1 MKNEINRALVAKKAR
16 IFVLA
21 AAMICAVSMAANN
34 KVSGVIKDAADK
46 TALIGVNV
54 SLKQGDQQVSG
65 TVTDAHGKFSLEA
78 ETGEFVLEC
87 SYIGY
92 EPIGMSLAI
101 NGNIHLGTIEM
112 NEASTELSEVVV
124 EGDAVIQKV
133 DRQILLP
140 NKEQLGASSDG
151 MSLLQNLQIPRI
163 VVNPAD
169 NTVKTLANQDVQLRI
184 NGIEAS
190 SSEVMAINPKDVI
203 RIEYHDQPG
212 VRFNGAAA
220 VINYIVRHRDTGGN
234 LMLNASNGVTMPG
247 WGEYHLAGKVN
258 FGKSSFSLMTHYSPR
273 DVYWTRTN
281 SETYN
286 FSTGTIENREVGEPT
301 RFKMNPV
308 NIGLTYTWTNGE
320 KNMLQI
326 ALRDFMNFTPHSK
339 TNRDSR
345 LYQATDSF
353 AIHDH
358 ESTQSISP
366 SLDIYYEHNLP
377 DDNHLYFDVVGTY
390 INSSNDRR
398 FEQTPLG
405 ETDSLN
411 GAPENFNFWGE
422 EEARQP
428 YLLRSN
434 LIVDR
439 RLRRTDVLSRV
450 RGNKYSLIGEAI
462 YEKDWENIALTVGVR
477 HNQQWVENTYFAN
490 ANANANVSM
499 LTAETYAFAEMQQRV
514 KQFSYAVGIGAMHT
528 YIEQAGQ
535 KQSNWIA
542 RPQLTMSYDF
552 GKGVFWK
559 YKGYVSGYQP
569 SLSAMSD
576 VAQQIDKYQIRQGNP
591 NLKPVMFVAN
601 EMQLSWQSKYVNLN
615 LWANYSYDHKP
626 IMDETYEQLI
636 DGQSYVIRTY
646 ANHRGFHRLQVA
658 PSVQVRLL
666 NNSLIFTVAPFA
678 NYYVSLGN
686 SYTHKHFNPGVR
698 ASFMGMYNGWQF
710 FGEVTTRSNNLWGET
725 LEYGEFYHHI
735 GVGYNADIRGPHR
748 NQGTASHGVSSWG
761 FRAMLMN
768 PFSVKGYSIE
778 TKDLSALAPN
788 TQHAEMRD
796 FRQMLILN
804 FHCNLDFGT
813 QRRDSGKRINNEDK
827 ENGILSGTK

>member
-1 MKNEINRALVAKKAR
+1 MGFCSNFAAKFETFNNSKKMKKMKAKY
-16 IFVLA
+16 FVLA

-46 TALIGVNV
+46 SALVGVNV

-101 NGNIHLGTIEM
+101 NGNINLGTIEM
-112 NEASTELSEVVV
+112 NEVSTELGEVVV

-190 SSEVMAINPKDVI
+190 TSEVMAINPKDVI

-220 VINYIVRHRDTGGN
+220 VINYIVKHRDTGGN

-247 WGEYHLAGKVN
+247 WGEYHLSGKVN

-281 SETYN
+281 AETYN

-301 RFKMNPV
+301 RFKMNPM
-308 NIGLTYTWTNGE
+308 NIGLTYNWTNGE

-326 ALRDFMNFTPHSK
+326 ALRDFMKFTPQSK
-339 TNRDSR
+339 TNRDSY
-345 LYQATDSF
+345 LYQGTDSF

-377 DDNHLYFDVVGTY
+377 DDNHLYFDLVGTY

-398 FEQTPLG
+398 FEQLPLG
-405 ETDSLN
+405 ETVADT
-411 GAPENFNFWGE
+411 
-422 EEARQP
+422 
-428 YLLRSN
+428 
-434 LIVDR
+434 
-439 RLRRTDVLSRV
+439 TDVTSRV
-450 RGNKYSLIGEAI
+450 KGNKYSLIGEAI

-477 HNQQWVENTYFAN
+477 HNQQWVENTYLGSADATVN
-490 ANANANVSM
+490 M
-499 LTAETYAFAEMQQRV
+499 TTAETYAFAEVQQRV

-542 RPQLTMSYDF
+542 RPQLTLSYDF

-626 IMDETYEQLI
+626 IMDETFELSTLSRS
-636 DGQSYVIRTY
+636 DLGLSTLSEAVSPMVVRTY

-658 PSVQVRLL
+658 PSVQVRVL

-725 LEYGEFYHHI
+725 QEYGEFYHHI
-735 GVGYNADIRGPHR
+735 GVGYNADK
-748 NQGTASHGVSSWG
+748 WG

-804 FHCNLDFGT
+804 FHCNLDFGI
-813 QRRDSGKRINNEDK
+813 QRRENGKRINNEDK

>member
-1 MKNEINRALVAKKAR
+1 MQTKYL
-16 IFVLA
+16 VLA
-21 AAMICAVSMAANN
+21 AAMVCAVSMNAQTSAQTNSN
-34 KVSGVIKDAADK
+34 DTLRMDTSMFRIAEV
-46 TALIGVNV
+46 
-54 SLKQGDQQVSG
+54 
-65 TVTDAHGKFSLEA
+65 TVEA
-78 ETGEFVLEC
+78 Q
-87 SYIGY
+87 S
-92 EPIGMSLAI
+92 
-101 NGNIHLGTIEM
+101 
-112 NEASTELSEVVV
+112 
-124 EGDAVIQKV
+124 VIQKV
-133 DRQILLP
+133 DKQVLLP
-140 NKEQLGASSDG
+140 NREQRKASHDG

-190 SSEVMAINPKDVI
+190 NSEVMAINPKDVI

-212 VRFNGAAA
+212 VRYNGAAA
-220 VINYIVRHRDTGGN
+220 VINYIVKHRDTGGN

-247 WGEYHLAGKVN
+247 WGEYHLSGKVN

-273 DVYWTRTN
+273 DIYWTRTN
-281 SETYN
+281 AETYY
-286 FSTGTIENREVGEPT
+286 FSQKSKVESQKPGTIENREVGEPT
-301 RFKMNPV
+301 RFKGNPV
-308 NIGLTYTWTNGE
+308 NIGLTYNWTNGE

-326 ALRDFMNFTPHSK
+326 ALRDNMLFMPHSK

-366 SLDIYYEHNLP
+366 SLDIYYQHNLTNN
-377 DDNHLYFDVVGTY
+377 NHLYFDLVGTY

-405 ETDSLN
+405 ETVADT
-411 GAPENFNFWGE
+411 
-422 EEARQP
+422 
-428 YLLRSN
+428 
-434 LIVDR
+434 
-439 RLRRTDVLSRV
+439 TDVTSRV

-477 HNQQWVENTYFAN
+477 HNQQWMENLYKGQRDQGPSTK
-490 ANANANVSM
+490 VSM
-499 LTAETYAFAEMQQRV
+499 MTAETYAFAEVQQRV
-514 KQFSYAVGIGAMHT
+514 GKFSYAAGIGAMHT

-542 RPQLTMSYDF
+542 RPQLTLSYDF

-601 EMQLSWQSKYVNLN
+601 EMQLSWQSKHVNLN

-626 IMDETYEQLI
+626 IMDETFEQLI
-636 DGQSYVIRTY
+636 DGQSYAIRTY

-658 PSVQVRLL
+658 PSVQVRVL

-698 ASFMGMYNGWQF
+698 ASIMGMYKGWQF
-710 FGEVTTRSNNLWGET
+710 FGEVTTRYNNLWGET

-735 GVGYNADIRGPHR
+735 GLGYNADK
-748 NQGTASHGVSSWG
+748 WG

>member
-1 MKNEINRALVAKKAR
+1 
-16 IFVLA
+16 
-21 AAMICAVSMAANN
+21 
-34 KVSGVIKDAADK
+34 
-46 TALIGVNV
+46 
-54 SLKQGDQQVSG
+54 
-65 TVTDAHGKFSLEA
+65 
-78 ETGEFVLEC
+78 
-87 SYIGY
+87 
-92 EPIGMSLAI
+92 MSLAVS
-101 NGNIHLGTIEM
+101 GNIHLGTIEM
-112 NEASTELSEVVV
+112 NEASTELGEVVV

-190 SSEVMAINPKDVI
+190 NSEVMAINPKDVI

-220 VINYIVRHRDTGGN
+220 VINYIVKHRDTGGN

-247 WGEYHLAGKVN
+247 WGEYHLSGKVN
-258 FGKSSFSLMTHYSPR
+258 FGKSSFSLLTQYSPR
-273 DVYWTRTN
+273 DIYWTRTN
-281 SETYN
+281 AETYN

-308 NIGLTYTWTNGE
+308 NIGLTYNWTNGE

-326 ALRDFMNFTPHSK
+326 SLRDNMDFTPYAQS
-339 TNRDSR
+339 NRDTY
-345 LYQATDSF
+345 LYQGTDSF

-358 ESTQSISP
+358 ESSKSISP

-377 DDNHLYFDVVGTY
+377 DDHHLYFDLVGTY

-398 FEQTPLG
+398 FEQLPLG
-405 ETDSLN
+405 ETVADT
-411 GAPENFNFWGE
+411 
-422 EEARQP
+422 
-428 YLLRSN
+428 
-434 LIVDR
+434 
-439 RLRRTDVLSRV
+439 TDVTSRV

-477 HNQQWVENTYFAN
+477 HNQQWMENTYLGSDSATVN
-490 ANANANVSM
+490 M
-499 LTAETYAFAEMQQRV
+499 TTAETYAFAEVQQRV

-542 RPQLTMSYDF
+542 RPQLTLCYDF

-626 IMDETYEQLI
+626 IMDETFEQLI
-636 DGQSYVIRTY
+636 DGQSYAVRTY

-666 NNSLIFTVAPFA
+666 QNKLTFTVAPFA

-698 ASFMGMYNGWQF
+698 ASIMGMYKGWQF
-710 FGEVTTRSNNLWGET
+710 FGEVTTRYNNLWGET

-735 GVGYNADIRGPHR
+735 GLGYNADK
-748 NQGTASHGVSSWG
+748 WG

>member
-1 MKNEINRALVAKKAR
+1 MQAR

-101 NGNIHLGTIEM
+101 NGNINLGTIEM

-163 VVNPAD
+163 VVNPVE
-169 NTVKTLANQDVQLRI
+169 NSIKTLANQEVQLRI

-212 VRFNGAAA
+212 VRYNGAAA
-220 VINYIVRHRDTGGN
+220 VINYIVKHRDTGGN

-273 DVYWTRTN
+273 DIYWTRTN
-281 SETYN
+281 AETYN

-308 NIGLTYTWTNGE
+308 NISLTYNWTNGE

-326 ALRDFMNFTPHSK
+326 SLRDNMNFTPYAQS
-339 TNRDSR
+339 NRDTY
-345 LYQATDSF
+345 LYQGTDSF

-358 ESTQSISP
+358 ESSKSISP

-405 ETDSLN
+405 ETIADT
-411 GAPENFNFWGE
+411 
-422 EEARQP
+422 
-428 YLLRSN
+428 
-434 LIVDR
+434 
-439 RLRRTDVLSRV
+439 TDVTSRV

-462 YEKDWENIALTVGVR
+462 YEKDWENIGLTVGVR
-477 HNQQWVENTYFAN
+477 HNQQWVENTYLGSADATVN
-490 ANANANVSM
+490 M
-499 LTAETYAFAEMQQRV
+499 TTAETYAFAEVQQRV

-542 RPQLTMSYDF
+542 RPQLTLSYDF

-615 LWANYSYDHKP
+615 IWANYSYDHKP

-636 DGQSYVIRTY
+636 DGQAYAIRTY

-698 ASFMGMYNGWQF
+698 ASIMGMYNGWQF
-710 FGEVTTRSNNLWGET
+710 FGEVTTRYNNLWGET

-735 GVGYNADIRGPHR
+735 GLGYNADK
-748 NQGTASHGVSSWG
+748 WG

-778 TKDLSALAPN
+778 TKDLSALAPSGRV
-788 TQHAEMRD
+788 AVMSEY
-796 FRQMLILN
+796 RQVLLLN
-804 FHCNLDFGT
+804 FHVNLDFGI
-813 QRRDSGKRINNEDK
+813 QHRESGKRINNEDK
-827 ENGILSGTK
+827 ETGILSGTK

>member
-1 MKNEINRALVAKKAR
+1 MKAR

-92 EPIGMSLAI
+92 EPIGMSLTVS
-101 NGNIHLGTIEM
+101 GNTHLGTIEM

-163 VVNPAD
+163 VVNPVE
-169 NTVKTLANQDVQLRI
+169 NSVKTLANQEVQLRI

-190 SSEVMAINPKDVI
+190 NSEVMAINPKDVI

-212 VRFNGAAA
+212 VRYNGAAA
-220 VINYIVRHRDTGGN
+220 VINYIVKHRDTGGN

-247 WGEYHLAGKVN
+247 WGEYHLSGKVN
-258 FGKSSFSLMTHYSPR
+258 FGKSSFSLLTHYSPR
-273 DVYWTRTN
+273 DIYWTRTN
-281 SETYN
+281 AETYN

-301 RFKMNPV
+301 RFKGNPV
-308 NIGLTYTWTNGE
+308 NLGLSYNWTNGE

-326 ALRDFMNFTPHSK
+326 ALRDNMLFMPQSE
-339 TNRDSR
+339 TNRDSY
-345 LYQATDSF
+345 LYQGTDSF

-358 ESTQSISP
+358 ESSKSISP

-377 DDNHLYFDVVGTY
+377 DDHHLYFDVVGTY

-405 ETDSLN
+405 ETVADT
-411 GAPENFNFWGE
+411 
-422 EEARQP
+422 
-428 YLLRSN
+428 
-434 LIVDR
+434 
-439 RLRRTDVLSRV
+439 TDVTSRV

-462 YEKDWENIALTVGVR
+462 YEKDWENIGLTVGVR
-477 HNQQWVENTYFAN
+477 HNQQWVENTYLGSADATVN
-490 ANANANVSM
+490 M
-499 LTAETYAFAEMQQRV
+499 TTAETYAFAEVQQRV

-542 RPQLTMSYDF
+542 RPQLTLSYDF

-615 LWANYSYDHKP
+615 IWANYSYDHKP
-626 IMDETYEQLI
+626 IMEETYEQLI
-636 DGQSYVIRTY
+636 DGQAYAIRTY

-666 NNSLIFTVAPFA
+666 QNKLIFTVAPFA

-710 FGEVTTRSNNLWGET
+710 FGEVTTRYNNLWGET
-725 LEYGEFYHHI
+725 LEYGEFYHQI
-735 GVGYNADIRGPHR
+735 GVGYNADK
-748 NQGTASHGVSSWG
+748 WG